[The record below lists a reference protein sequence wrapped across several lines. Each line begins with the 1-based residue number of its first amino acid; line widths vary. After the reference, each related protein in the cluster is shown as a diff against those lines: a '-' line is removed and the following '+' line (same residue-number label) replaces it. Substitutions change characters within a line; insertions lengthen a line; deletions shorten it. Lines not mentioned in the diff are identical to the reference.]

1 MKIIII
7 DDEMPV
13 LTLLKRVLESFEGV
27 EIVGEYTNS
36 IIGLQAIHQLKPDV
50 CFLDIEMPELNGIQ
64 VAEKLINQNMKI
76 VFVTAYAQYAVD
88 AFKVNAVDYILK
100 PITKDEVARV
110 LDKLRLTIDSKGQ
123 ETSEFIVQFFCEF
136 RVFYKGQELEW
147 PTEKTAE
154 LFAYLLYYAGTKVEK
169 WKLCDVLWPHVEPEK
184 AMHNVYNAMYRLKKL
199 LDTHQI
205 SYNISNK
212 RGFYEFTLENA
223 TVDFLKMN
231 QQIQQFSAVDATSLQ
246 EIEQMEALYQ
256 GEFLVGKDYR
266 WCQPIRTYYEQ
277 GYNRIA
283 KSLLDYYVKHDLDDK
298 AIALGRKVLQF
309 YPEQEHIAQ
318 LLMPLYLKKGKP
330 ALQKFYKEYENHF
343 TRELHSTLSEQTIQV
358 YERMIC

>member
-13 LTLLKRVLESFEGV
+13 LTLLKRVLESFENV

-36 IIGLQAIHQLKPDV
+36 INGLQAIYQLKPDV

-64 VAEKLINQNMKI
+64 IAEELINQNI
-76 VFVTAYAQYAVD
+76 EVVFVTAYTQYAVE

-100 PITKDEVARV
+100 PITKDEVTRV
-110 LDKLRLTIDSKGQ
+110 LGKLRKRIEPRQQTKD
-123 ETSEFIVQFFCEF
+123 VAVHFFGELQ
-136 RVFYKGQELEW
+136 VSYKEKELEW

-223 TVDFLKMN
+223 MVDFFKMN
-231 QQIQQFSAVDATSLQ
+231 QLLQQFSEVDATSLH